1 MFRKKSLTLLVA
13 AVLAALSMGITW
25 GDTAATTPAA
35 PTFVGSVLVNYFSN
49 ANTAGFPDGT
59 VQLTNAGSDAWLNVC
74 AMIYVFYP
82 DQELAECCGCAL
94 TPDGLNTLSVNT
106 DLTGKPLTGIPA
118 VSGVIKIVSAT
129 DSGVCNPAVMV
140 TPVPAVVAWGTHIL
154 APSTGGFWITET
166 EFQSAPLS
174 RSELAELQSECHSI
188 QETSSPHGECSCGT
202 VLKGTESPQS
212 AY

>member
-1 MFRKKSLTLLVA
+1 MFRKRSLTLLAV
-13 AVLAALSMGITW
+13 AVLPALSMGITW

-35 PTFVGSVLVNYFSN
+35 APTSAGSILVSYFSN

-59 VQLTNAGSDAWLNVC
+59 VELTNAGSDAWLNVC

-82 DQELAECCGCAL
+82 DEELSECCGCAL

-106 DLTGKPLTGIPA
+106 NLTGKPLTGIPA

-129 DSGVCNPAVMV
+129 DSGVCDPAAAV

-174 RSELAELQSECHSI
+174 GIELAELQSQCNSI
-188 QETSSPHGECSCGT
+188 MKISSFGGVCNCGT
-202 VLKGTESPQS
+202 GS
-212 AY
+212 